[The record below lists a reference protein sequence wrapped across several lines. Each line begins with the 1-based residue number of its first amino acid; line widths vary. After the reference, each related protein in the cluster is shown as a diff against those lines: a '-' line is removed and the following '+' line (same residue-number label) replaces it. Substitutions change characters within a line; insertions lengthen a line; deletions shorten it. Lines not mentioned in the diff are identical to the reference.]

1 VTRPGCLVARVFKRA
16 AAPACLAALT
26 TTACSHSPRET
37 TAQSSESIWQG
48 EPSGPADDGVVF
60 LIAKGSKTS
69 RCTATLV
76 APNLVITAKHC
87 IVEFSSEPFSCTS
100 EGELTAGSRGG
111 AMGAMLAPENISFAV
126 GRDPGLNPVPSA
138 LALQIF
144 SVATP
149 SICRNDIAM
158 VLLDRDIPDLPLVP
172 MRLGK
177 GNSRGETLRLV
188 GYGADHD
195 GTFGKRNTLSGQR
208 ISQVGVSVF
217 LGEENADPVPPR
229 TFMTLGPSLCIGD
242 SGGPALTENE
252 AITAVWSQLVGE
264 CGDEDARN
272 FFTQIAPFEDTIV
285 RPAFEAAGHE
295 PLLEVEMG
303 SGGAP
308 TADAGAGGEPA
319 GSGASGG
326 SETGAAGSETSAGGA
341 PAQAGA
347 GSAEGGTPST
357 PGGDA
362 GVGGEPD
369 IEPPTYR
376 KPRKSGGLKCELAPG
391 VRQTWHASGAAL
403 LLGLAWAM
411 RRARS
416 NRRGY

>member
-1 VTRPGCLVARVFKRA
+1 M
-16 AAPACLAALT
+16 
-26 TTACSHSPRET
+26 ACSHGATET
-37 TAQSSESIWQG
+37 TGRSSELIWEG
-48 EPSGPADDGVVF
+48 EPSGPSDDGVVF

-87 IVEFSSEPFSCTS
+87 VVEFSSESFSCTS

-158 VLLDRDIPDLPLVP
+158 VLLDRDIPDVPLVP
-172 MRLGK
+172 MRLGE

-188 GYGADHD
+188 GYGADQD
-195 GTFGKRNTLSGQR
+195 GAFGKRNTLSGQR
-208 ISQVGVSVF
+208 ISQVGASVF
-217 LGEENADPVPPR
+217 LSEDDANPVPPR
-229 TFMTLGPSLCIGD
+229 TFMTLGPALCIGD

-264 CGDEDARN
+264 CGDEGARN
-272 FFTQIAPFEDTIV
+272 FFTQVAPFEDTIV

-326 SETGAAGSETSAGGA
+326 SETGAAGSETGAGGA
-341 PAQAGA
+341 PTQGGA

-376 KPRKSGGLKCELAPG
+376 GPRKSGGLKCELSPG
-391 VRQTWHASGAAL
+391 GRQNWHASL
-403 LLGLAWAM
+403 LSLVIGMMLVA
-411 RRARS
+411 RRARA
-416 NRRGY
+416 NYRGS